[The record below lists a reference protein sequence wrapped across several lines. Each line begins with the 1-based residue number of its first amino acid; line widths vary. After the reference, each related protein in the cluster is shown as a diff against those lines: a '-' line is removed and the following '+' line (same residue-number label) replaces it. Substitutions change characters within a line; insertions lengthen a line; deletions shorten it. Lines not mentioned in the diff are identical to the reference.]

1 MSSLLIAVAKWY
13 TLSRRGC
20 IRRDVSVLEYNP
32 VVVRL
37 PEPRY
42 RSSISIEEAIL
53 RRRSIRRYKDE
64 PLALE
69 EVSQLLWAAQGIT
82 EPYKGL
88 RAAPSAG
95 ALYPLETYLVAGNVN
110 NLTAGVYKYRPF
122 SHDLIKTIDG
132 DIRIKLAIAAINQ
145 TKIKKAA
152 ASIAFS
158 AVYERTVSK
167 YGNRGIRYVHMD
179 LGLAVEN
186 VYLQAVSLGLGTLA
200 VGAFDDLSVKVIL
213 DMPQEEY
220 PLCIMPIGRV

>member
-1 MSSLLIAVAKWY
+1 M
-13 TLSRRGC
+13 
-20 IRRDVSVLEYNP
+20 EYNP

-42 RSSISIEEAIL
+42 RSSISVEEAIL

-110 NLTAGVYKYRPF
+110 SLPAGVYKYRPF
-122 SHDLIKTIDG
+122 GHDLIKTLDG
-132 DIRIKLAIAAINQ
+132 DIRTKLAIAAINQ

-152 ASIAFS
+152 ASIVFS

-179 LGLAVEN
+179 LGLAAEN